1 MRKKIEQ
8 TQLLVEIPLSLNKEI
23 QKYLMNKAKGKSL
36 QGSRK
41 VFVNQAILSYLL
53 ESGHK
58 IRNGAQEE
66 TVEIVNRGKFD
77 I

>member
-8 TQLLVEIPLSLNKEI
+8 IQLLVEIPISLNQEI
-23 QKYLMNKAKGKSL
+23 QKYLMNKAEGKSL
-36 QGSRK
+36 HGSRK
-41 VFVNQAILSYLL
+41 VFVNQAISSYLL

-58 IRNGAQEE
+58 IKNGAQED
-66 TVEIVNRGKFD
+66 TVEIINRGKFE

>member
-1 MRKKIEQ
+1 MSKKIEQ
-8 TQLLVEIPLSLNKEI
+8 MQLLVEIPLSLNQEI
-23 QKYLMNKAKGKSL
+23 QKYLMNRAKGKSL

-41 VFVNQAILSYLL
+41 VFVNQAILNYLMDRH
-53 ESGHK
+53 HK

-66 TVEIVNRGKFD
+66 TVEIINRSRFD